1 MPAMQ
6 RSFAGPVAGTFAAYL
21 AGLAA
26 NLVVSILVARTM
38 GPAGAGVIALAL
50 VGPNILAL
58 VGNLGLPNA
67 ISHFLGRRAM
77 NSGRVFTVAGS
88 LALVFGHVLLIAYVL
103 SAPWVREVLVP
114 GGAAA
119 ADDRFGL
126 SPALM
131 EMAAAVIVLE
141 IILQCL
147 MAIYQGLHRFGQR
160 SFLML
165 AYRWLY
171 VALAAAAVYSFGA
184 EPWLI
189 VAAGVA
195 AYFLVC
201 LVGLLMALRTV
212 MLEPLVAPDRPWLAD
227 ARRLLA
233 YAWRTHVAAVILFI
247 IMRAD
252 LFLVKALLTDDAQVG
267 LYSRATQVAEV
278 IFYFMLAAE
287 NVLFPRLSGLAPR
300 DIPTAAAVLCR
311 RALLAGAILVAA
323 FELLS
328 RWLILVPFGDEFEG
342 SIAPLRILL
351 PAVLAIGLAR
361 ALFSV
366 FNALERP
373 WPPAIL
379 AALGLAAMLVLDFAW
394 IPERGIEGAALA
406 SLVAYFLVALG
417 AALWLANTARP
428 APKPEA

>member
-1 MPAMQ
+1 MQ

-58 VGNLGLPNA
+58 LGNLGLPNA

-77 NSGRVFTVAGS
+77 NSGRVFTVAGT
-88 LALVFGHVLLIAYVL
+88 LALVFGHILLIAYVL
-103 SAPWVREVLVP
+103 SVPWVREMLAP
-114 GGAAA
+114 GAA

-126 SPALM
+126 SPALL

-171 VALAAAAVYSFGA
+171 VVLAAAAVHSFGA

-195 AYFLVC
+195 AYFVVC

-212 MLEPLVAPDRPWLAD
+212 MLEPLAAPDRPWLAD

-233 YAWRTHVAAVILFI
+233 YAWRTHVAAVILLV

-252 LFLVKALLTDDAQVG
+252 LFLVKVLLADDAQVG

-328 RWLILVPFGDEFEG
+328 RWLILIPFGDEFAG

-366 FNALERP
+366 FNALQRP
-373 WPPAIL
+373 WPPAVL
-379 AALGLAAMLVLDFAW
+379 AAVGLTVMIVLDFAW

-417 AALWLANTARP
+417 AALWLAHTARP
-428 APKPEA
+428 AAKPAA